1 MLDQLFHPKS
11 VAVVGVSNDPTKIG
25 YTVLQNL
32 IRGSFE
38 GGIYPVNPNIKEIQ
52 GLKCFPS
59 ILSIPES
66 PDIAVIAVSA
76 VKSLDI
82 LRECTV
88 KNVPFVILI
97 PGGFSETGEAGVR
110 LEREVQTTIMNSN
123 TRVLGPNTV
132 GVYLPFS
139 KFNTAL
145 TPPDKID
152 FPKGGSIGL
161 ITQSGALGLMMLDEC
176 AGQGIGISFFIN
188 VGNRSDLNECELLE
202 YAFGDVNTSAIC
214 IYAESFPAGR
224 GLFEQVRKI
233 SRVKP
238 VVILKA
244 GRTPTAS
251 KAATLHTGAMAT
263 NDNIVNGLITQ
274 SGAIRAYSETDLL
287 DYGRV
292 LAYSKKTTGNRVAV
306 VTTAGGI
313 GVITSDYLTSEKEG
327 VSMRMGSLEQ
337 YTKERIR
344 KIILPFGS
352 AENPV
357 DLTADGSVSQFTEV
371 LKALEEDRNVD
382 LIIAYPLPQTPKMS
396 LEIVNEIK
404 SVAENDQKPIIAG
417 VLGSKL
423 SKILLN
429 EFEKRKI
436 PAYPSIQRTVKAAKA
451 LYLYS
456 SHILGGE
463 NLDE

>member
-11 VAVVGVSNDPTKIG
+11 VAVAGASNDPTKIG
-25 YTVLQNL
+25 YAILQNL

-38 GGIYPVNPNIKEIQ
+38 GAIYPVNPNIKEVQ

-59 ILSIPES
+59 VLDLPES

-76 VKSLDI
+76 AKSIDI
-82 LRECTV
+82 LRECV
-88 KNVPFVILI
+88 IKNVPFVILI
-97 PGGFSETGEAGVR
+97 PGGFSETGEPGVK
-110 LEREVQTTIMNSN
+110 LEREVETTIINSN
-123 TRVLGPNTV
+123 TRILGPNTV

-139 KFNTAL
+139 RLNTAL
-145 TPPDKID
+145 TPPDKLD
-152 FPKGGSIGL
+152 FPIGGNIGL

-202 YAFGDVNTSAIC
+202 YASNDGHTAAVC
-214 IYAESFPAGR
+214 IYAESFPGGR
-224 GLFEQVRKI
+224 EFFEQVRKT
-233 SRVKP
+233 SPVKP
-238 VVILKA
+238 VVILKG

-274 SGAIRAYSETDLL
+274 SGAIRAYSETELL

-292 LAYSKKTTGNRVAV
+292 LAYSKKTSGNRVAV
-306 VTTAGGI
+306 VTTAGGV
-313 GVITSDYLTSEKEG
+313 GVITSDYLTSDREG
-327 VSMRMGSLEQ
+327 VSMRLSPLETS
-337 YTKERIR
+337 TKDRIR
-344 KIILPFGS
+344 KIIVPFGS

-371 LKALEEDRNVD
+371 LQILEEDGNVD
-382 LIIAYPLPQTPKMS
+382 LIIGYPLPQTPKMS
-396 LEIVNEIK
+396 LEIANGIK
-404 SVAENDQKPIIAG
+404 SVADNGQKPIIVG

-423 SKILLN
+423 SRVLLE
-429 EFEKRKI
+429 EFEKKRI
-436 PAYPSIQRTVKAAKA
+436 PAYPSIQRAVKAAKA
-451 LYLYS
+451 LSMYS
-456 SHILGGE
+456 SHVLGGE
-463 NLDE
+463 NPNV